1 MRLSQWLRHW
11 QNRVFEFSLSACKF
25 CGGSSQEIE
34 CTENGLRLWTAV
46 VHCGGCEATMMPFY
60 AKSSKEDAMRAA
72 IERWN
77 RVPKLKTSGAE
88 SVVTALSAGQ
98 IVKAIS
104 RDN

>member
-1 MRLSQWLRHW
+1 
-11 QNRVFEFSLSACKF
+11 
-25 CGGSSQEIE
+25 
-34 CTENGLRLWTAV
+34 
-46 VHCGGCEATMMPFY
+46 MMPFY